1 MPVKARTQRGP
12 FAAGDQVQLTDP
24 KGRMHQ
30 IVLSSGGTFH
40 THRGAL
46 AHDDLI
52 GQPEGSVVTASSG
65 TAYVALRPLLADYTL
80 AMKRGATIVY
90 PKDAAQ
96 ILAYADVFPGA
107 RVLEAGAGSGALS
120 CWLLRAIGPDGEL
133 VSFEARPDFAEIAR
147 ENVRKYFG
155 EVPAWWRLV
164 AGELSAEVALDP
176 SITAGAFARR
186 RQESQDPG
194 QTAVRGGAPS
204 PGDNTA
210 AQQRQPPDAY
220 PAPQAPSR
228 GLAPGEGDIE
238 DSGGAPY
245 VLGEGLP
252 PAQGRAGGDRSPR
265 GEHSTF
271 DRVIL
276 DLLAPWEN
284 VAGAA
289 RALIPGG
296 LICCYVATTTQL
308 SRVVEELRAHGAFF
322 EPAAW
327 ETLNRGWHV
336 DGLAVRPDHRMIAHT
351 GFLVTARR
359 LADGVTAPS
368 RRRRPAKG
376 AHVPADPM
384 AVPADPMAKTAIVS
398 GPQERHVSRGGDPPY
413 PPSVASGDT
422 VDPDSGDAQGGAAVR
437 PGAETAAPQAPA
449 VTLPESDEALLE
461 SDELLLDDI
470 HPAAE

>member
-1 MPVKARTQRGP
+1 MAVKARAQRGP

-30 IVLSSGGTFH
+30 IVLSDGGTFH
-40 THRGAL
+40 THRGSL
-46 AHDDLI
+46 NHDDLI

-96 ILAYADVFPGA
+96 VLAYADVFPGA

-147 ENVRKYFG
+147 ENVRRYFG
-155 EVPAWWRLV
+155 EVPPWWRLV
-164 AGELSAEVALDP
+164 TGELDARLALDP
-176 SITAGAFARR
+176 SLPTGAAYSRLRR
-186 RQESQDPG
+186 DPG
-194 QTAVRGGAPS
+194 AAGEDGEADEPTGAAS
-204 PGDNTA
+204 
-210 AQQRQPPDAY
+210 
-220 PAPQAPSR
+220 
-228 GLAPGEGDIE
+228 
-238 DSGGAPY
+238 
-245 VLGEGLP
+245 
-252 PAQGRAGGDRSPR
+252 
-265 GEHSTF
+265 F
-271 DRVIL
+271 DRVVL
-276 DLLAPWEN
+276 DMLAPWEN
-284 VAGAA
+284 VARAA

-308 SRVVEELRAHGAFF
+308 ARVTEELRGHGGFF

-359 LADGVTAPS
+359 LADGVTAPA

-376 AHVPADPM
+376 AHPEAQAAAP
-384 AVPADPMAKTAIVS
+384 
-398 GPQERHVSRGGDPPY
+398 GP
-413 PPSVASGDT
+413 
-422 VDPDSGDAQGGAAVR
+422 GGAA
-437 PGAETAAPQAPA
+437 GAGSGPA
-449 VTLPESDEALLE
+449 ESDGPIPGSGEPSAW
-461 SDELLLDDI
+461 
-470 HPAAE
+470 

>member
-1 MPVKARTQRGP
+1 M
-12 FAAGDQVQLTDP
+12 QLTDP

-30 IVLSSGGTFH
+30 IVLSAGGTFH

-133 VSFEARPDFAEIAR
+133 VSFEARPEFAEIAR
-147 ENVRKYFG
+147 ANVGRYFG
-155 EVPAWWRLV
+155 EVPPWWRLV
-164 AGELSAEVALDP
+164 TGELSAGVALSPDP
-176 SITAGAFARR
+176 ETAARYAR
-186 RQESQDPG
+186 LRQEPE
-194 QTAVRGGAPS
+194 QTAKM
-204 PGDNTA
+204 
-210 AQQRQPPDAY
+210 PDE
-220 PAPQAPSR
+220 PFP
-228 GLAPGEGDIE
+228 
-238 DSGGAPY
+238 
-245 VLGEGLP
+245 GEGLP
-252 PAQGRAGGDRSPR
+252 RDLGGHRGDQSP
-265 GEHSTF
+265 GGKYSGF

-276 DLLAPWEN
+276 DMLAPWEN

-327 ETLNRGWHV
+327 ETLYRGWHV

-359 LADGVTAPS
+359 LADGVAAPA

-376 AHVPADPM
+376 AHPD
-384 AVPADPMAKTAIVS
+384 
-398 GPQERHVSRGGDPPY
+398 
-413 PPSVASGDT
+413 GDT
-422 VDPDSGDAQGGAAVR
+422 AVS
-437 PGAETAAPQAPA
+437 PASDVTSPETG
-449 VTLPESDEALLE
+449 
-461 SDELLLDDI
+461 ELLLDDTQT
-470 HPAAE
+470 AAE

>member
-1 MPVKARTQRGP
+1 VKARTQRGP

-30 IVLSSGGTFH
+30 IVLAEGGTFH
-40 THRGAL
+40 THRGSL
-46 AHDDLI
+46 SHDDLI

-164 AGELSAEVALDP
+164 PGELNPLLFDDAGRSSPRDEGREEEGSSARVALDP
-176 SITAGAFARR
+176 SLGTGAAYSRLHNISAKAVDSVEAG
-186 RQESQDPG
+186 
-194 QTAVRGGAPS
+194 
-204 PGDNTA
+204 N
-210 AQQRQPPDAY
+210 
-220 PAPQAPSR
+220 
-228 GLAPGEGDIE
+228 
-238 DSGGAPY
+238 
-245 VLGEGLP
+245 
-252 PAQGRAGGDRSPR
+252 AG
-265 GEHSTF
+265 TF

-276 DLLAPWEN
+276 DMLAPWEN
-284 VAGAA
+284 VEGAA

-308 SRVVEELRAHGAFF
+308 SRVVEELRGHGGFF

-327 ETLNRGWHV
+327 ETLYRGWHV

-359 LADGVTAPS
+359 LADGVAAPP

-376 AHVPADPM
+376 AHP
-384 AVPADPMAKTAIVS
+384 
-398 GPQERHVSRGGDPPY
+398 
-413 PPSVASGDT
+413 
-422 VDPDSGDAQGGAAVR
+422 
-437 PGAETAAPQAPA
+437 ETEAAPEETRPLADADTAEDASERPEA
-449 VTLPESDEALLE
+449 DGAGRAGGPRPLTGPESGA
-461 SDELLLDDI
+461 
-470 HPAAE
+470 

>member
-1 MPVKARTQRGP
+1 
-12 FAAGDQVQLTDP
+12 VQLTDP

-30 IVLSSGGTFH
+30 IVLSPGGSFH

-46 AHDDLI
+46 SHDDLI
-52 GQPEGSVVTASSG
+52 GQPEGSVVMATSG
-65 TAYVALRPLLADYTL
+65 TAYVALRPLLADFTL

-133 VSFEARPDFAEIAR
+133 VSFEARSDFAEIAR

-155 EVPAWWRLV
+155 EVPPWWRLIP
-164 AGELSAEVALDP
+164 GELSARVALDP
-176 SITAGAFARR
+176 SLGTGAVYSRLRR
-186 RQESQDPG
+186 
-194 QTAVRGGAPS
+194 
-204 PGDNTA
+204 
-210 AQQRQPPDAY
+210 
-220 PAPQAPSR
+220 
-228 GLAPGEGDIE
+228 
-238 DSGGAPY
+238 DSGEAGESADGTGGGGTGA
-245 VLGEGLP
+245 GD
-252 PAQGRAGGDRSPR
+252 AGGESASA
-265 GEHSTF
+265 GTF

-276 DLLAPWEN
+276 DMLAPWEN

-308 SRVVEELRAHGAFF
+308 SRVVEELRAHGGFF
-322 EPAAW
+322 EPAPW

-359 LADGVTAPS
+359 LADGVSAPA

-376 AHVPADPM
+376 AHPETAASAAPDAEAT
-384 AVPADPMAKTAIVS
+384 AVPEAAPDIAETRS
-398 GPQERHVSRGGDPPY
+398 GE
-413 PPSVASGDT
+413 
-422 VDPDSGDAQGGAAVR
+422 AV
-437 PGAETAAPQAPA
+437 AETAGP
-449 VTLPESDEALLE
+449 LPGDSESSAG
-461 SDELLLDDI
+461 
-470 HPAAE
+470 

>member
-1 MPVKARTQRGP
+1 M
-12 FAAGDQVQLTDP
+12 QLTDP

-30 IVLSSGGTFH
+30 IVLQAGGTFH
-40 THRGAL
+40 THRGSL
-46 AHDDLI
+46 SHDDLI
-52 GQPEGSVVTASSG
+52 GSPEGSVVTASSG
-65 TAYVALRPLLADYTL
+65 TGYVALRPLLADYTL

-133 VSFEARPDFAEIAR
+133 VSFEARPDFADIAR

-164 AGELSAEVALDP
+164 TGELSARVALDP
-176 SITAGAFARR
+176 SLPTGAAYSRLHRDSPEPGEQEHAASAG
-186 RQESQDPG
+186 
-194 QTAVRGGAPS
+194 GGP
-204 PGDNTA
+204 DT
-210 AQQRQPPDAY
+210 PPDGN
-220 PAPQAPSR
+220 S
-228 GLAPGEGDIE
+228 
-238 DSGGAPY
+238 
-245 VLGEGLP
+245 
-252 PAQGRAGGDRSPR
+252 
-265 GEHSTF
+265 F

-276 DLLAPWEN
+276 DMLAPWEN
-284 VAGAA
+284 VDRAA

-308 SRVVEELRAHGAFF
+308 SRVVEELRSHGGFF

-327 ETLNRGWHV
+327 ESLYRGWHV

-359 LADGVTAPS
+359 LAGGVTAPP

-376 AHVPADPM
+376 AHPETAT
-384 AVPADPMAKTAIVS
+384 AVPQE
-398 GPQERHVSRGGDPPY
+398 GPPEAPAEY
-413 PPSVASGDT
+413 L
-422 VDPDSGDAQGGAAVR
+422 DAGPFPEAG
-437 PGAETAAPQAPA
+437 APQP
-449 VTLPESDEALLE
+449 
-461 SDELLLDDI
+461 DD
-470 HPAAE
+470 AWLSAT

>member
-12 FAAGDQVQLTDP
+12 FAVGDQVQLTDP

-30 IVLSSGGTFH
+30 IVLKAEGTFH
-40 THRGAL
+40 THRGSL
-46 AHDDLI
+46 SHDDLI
-52 GQPEGSVVTASSG
+52 GAPEGSVVTASSG
-65 TAYVALRPLLADYTL
+65 TAYVALRPLLADFTL

-96 ILAYADVFPGA
+96 VLAYADVFPGA

-133 VSFEARPDFAEIAR
+133 VSFEARADFAEIAR

-155 EVPAWWRLV
+155 EVPSWWRLV
-164 AGELSAEVALDP
+164 TGELSARVALDP
-176 SITAGAFARR
+176 AEGTV
-186 RQESQDPG
+186 P
-194 QTAVRGGAPS
+194 
-204 PGDNTA
+204 
-210 AQQRQPPDAY
+210 AY
-220 PAPQAPSR
+220 SR
-228 GLAPGEGDIE
+228 YEHL
-238 DSGGAPY
+238 
-245 VLGEGLP
+245 
-252 PAQGRAGGDRSPR
+252 RAGGGADED
-265 GEHSTF
+265 GEPGAGASSAGQGPGVEPAPAAPEAVPPELEPTF
-271 DRVIL
+271 DRVVL
-276 DLLAPWEN
+276 DMLAPWEN
-284 VAGAA
+284 VDRAA

-308 SRVVEELRAHGAFF
+308 SRVTEELRAHGGFF

-376 AHVPADPM
+376 AHPE
-384 AVPADPMAKTAIVS
+384 T
-398 GPQERHVSRGGDPPY
+398 
-413 PPSVASGDT
+413 
-422 VDPDSGDAQGGAAVR
+422 GAAV
-437 PGAETAAPQAPA
+437 ASPA
-449 VTLPESDEALLE
+449 VTGESPPVREGGAT
-461 SDELLLDDI
+461 LDTAPLTRDSG
-470 HPAAE
+470 PSAE